1 MEKIGKVTRF
11 FDKIMVA
18 VIVLEKELKTGEE
31 INIKGETTDL
41 KQRIE
46 SMEIDRE
53 KIDSAKEGDEIA
65 IKINEKVR
73 INDLVY
79 KI

>member
-11 FDKIMVA
+11 FDRIMVA
-18 VIVLEKELKTGEE
+18 VIILEKELKTGDE